1 MELSRNWVAFSLIL
15 KIEMGKLHKTTLILG
30 EGPTEFFYFKSLND
44 VFKGLTSKP
53 DYPKHTSIKELELK
67 ITDGITMGYDYIY
80 CVIDMD
86 TKNEGPE
93 HSQYAQLKKK
103 YGKSIVEPKK
113 GINCKVK
120 FFETHRC
127 TELFFLY
134 YFEYTSRMYTNQN
147 LLLKDL
153 NQKCEY
159 RKTIDFFRKCKGL
172 HSYFEKNGGSLDAA
186 IANAEH
192 SMTEKNA
199 GSRDYTYS
207 ELGRMMR
214 ELADIQNA

>member
-1 MELSRNWVAFSLIL
+1 
-15 KIEMGKLHKTTLILG
+15 MGKQHKTTLILG

-44 VFKGLTSKP
+44 VFKGLTIKP

-67 ITDGITMGYDYIY
+67 ITDAISMGYDYTY

-86 TKNEGPE
+86 TKDEEPE
-93 HSQYAQLKKK
+93 HSQYARLKKK
-103 YGKSIVEPKK
+103 FGKTIIKPKK
-113 GINCKVK
+113 GIHCEVK

-134 YFEYTSRMYTNQN
+134 YFKYTSRMYINQDM
-147 LLLKDL
+147 LLKDL
-153 NQKCEY
+153 NQRCEY
-159 RKTIDFFRKCKGL
+159 HKTIDFFRKCKGL
-172 HSYFEKNGGSLDAA
+172 HSYFEKNGGRLDAA
-186 IANAEH
+186 IVNAEH
-192 SMTEKNA
+192 SMEEKEV

-214 ELADIQNA
+214 ELSDIKNTRR

>member
-1 MELSRNWVAFSLIL
+1 
-15 KIEMGKLHKTTLILG
+15 MGKLHKTTLILG

-44 VFKGLTSKP
+44 VFKGLTIKP

-86 TKNEGPE
+86 TKNEEPE
-93 HSQYAQLKKK
+93 HSQYARLKKK
-103 YGKSIVEPKK
+103 YGKSIVKPKK

-134 YFEYTSRMYTNQN
+134 YFKYTSCMYTNQN

-153 NQKCEY
+153 NQNCEY
-159 RKTIDFFRKCKGL
+159 RKTIDFFVKCKGL

-192 SMTEKNA
+192 SMKEKNA

-207 ELGRMMR
+207 ELGRMME
-214 ELADIQNA
+214 ELTERKN